1 MKKVFILL
9 ALTAVAV
16 ATGACNGGKNGK
28 NAKADSLNVK
38 TVYDIAYVDLD
49 SLKAKYNRAID
60 LSAAF
65 EAKMAKSQSDLEV
78 RARRLQNEIADFQ
91 EKVSKG
97 LMTRSQAAELQAQLE
112 RKSANFD
119 VQSQQ
124 KQEELAEEQYVTV
137 NQIMYAITQY
147 LAKFNADHRYKMVLS
162 TTGGVP
168 VLHADPAL
176 NITNEVIDGL
186 NAEYAEEQKNA
197 PKEK

>member
-16 ATGACNGGKNGK
+16 AAGACNGGKNGK
-28 NAKADSLNVK
+28 NAKADSLDVK